1 MKKTKLVALGLALAT
16 FLTACGGQKG
26 TTQPA
31 ESGATSGAV
40 SEEATTAAKEMTVP
54 TAYSLRSLDYV
65 TTAFASDSEIYANL
79 VDGLLEN
86 DSYGHLVGA
95 LAEKWEHNEDYSE
108 WTFHIRKG
116 VKWVT
121 STGEEWPT
129 PVTAE
134 DFVTGVRH
142 GAEFESGTSYLLQDV
157 IDGYSAYLQ
166 SDFSDAEWEKVGI
179 KATDENTLVIT
190 MQKDESGK
198 SRSVPY
204 FDSMA
209 TYGVLFPINK
219 EFLEGQG
226 GGCKLGKPNK
236 EDCTF
241 GAVRP
246 DSILYNGGYILTSYD
261 DKSQAV
267 LTKNASYWDADHV
280 YLEKVTRVYDDQS
293 DPYSAK
299 NGYESGIYSAFALNP
314 TWKDYDAVAKTYDG
328 KTSYTLPNASV
339 FGVVFNY
346 NRQSFKQTNYATD
359 TALAENTHKAILNL
373 NFRKALRA
381 AFDVQSYLAVRA
393 PKDLATKTLRNINNF
408 PAAGTTS
415 DGKTY
420 FDLVND
426 AYKAKTGENRDL
438 HDEQMP
444 FFSKEDAMKYI
455 EAAKAEGI
463 QFPVHLDMLSI
474 STNDALV
481 KQAQSMKKSI
491 EENTDGNIII
501 EIVLRDEDTV
511 QNIAYY
517 NQDPAA
523 SDYDISTFTGWSPDY
538 SDPRSFVDIWSPTSG
553 FYMTASGLGMMDDDG
568 KTVTNLDIKKQVGFM
583 EYEDLYR
590 KADAIG
596 SDLDARYKAFAEAD
610 AYLIDQVLFIPT
622 SQQTRGN
629 RVTKVVPFS
638 NLHSDYGVSEAK
650 YKGYRL
656 QENPVTFEQFQKAYE
671 EFLKKSAEK

>member
-31 ESGATSGAV
+31 ESGATSGAA
-40 SEEATTAAKEMTVP
+40 SEQVTTASTEMTVP
-54 TAYSLRSLDYV
+54 TPYALRSLDYV
-65 TTAFASDSEIYANL
+65 TTAFASDNEVYANL

-95 LAEKWEHNEDYSE
+95 LAEKWEHNDDFSE

-116 VKWVT
+116 AKWVT

-142 GAEFESGTSYLLQDV
+142 GAEFESGTSWLLQDT

-198 SRSVPY
+198 PRSVPY
-204 FDSMA
+204 FDSMT
-209 TYGVLFPINK
+209 TYGVLYPINK

-226 GGCKLGKPNK
+226 AGCKLGQPNK

-246 DSILYNGGYILTSYD
+246 DAILYNGAYILASHD
-261 DKSQAV
+261 EKSQTV
-267 LTKNASYWDADHV
+267 LTKNASYWDAEHV

-293 DPYSAK
+293 DPYSIK
-299 NGYESGIYSAFALNP
+299 NGYESGIYPTFSLNP
-314 TWKDYDAVAKTYDG
+314 SWKDYDTVAKSYDG
-328 KTSYTLPNASV
+328 KTNYTVPNASV

-359 TALAENTHKAILNL
+359 TTLAENTHKAILNL

-381 AFDVQSYLAVRA
+381 AFDMQSYLATRS

-408 PAAGTTS
+408 PGAGTTS

-420 FDLVND
+420 FDLVTE
-426 AYKAKTGENRDL
+426 AYQTRTGEDRDL
-438 HDEQMP
+438 HDEQMA
-444 FFSKEDAMKYI
+444 FYSKEDAMKYI

-463 QFPVHLDMLSI
+463 QFPIHLDMLTI

-491 EENTDGNIII
+491 EENTEGNIII
-501 EIVLRDEDTV
+501 EIILRDEDTV

-517 NQDPAA
+517 NQDPAG

-538 SDPRSFVDIWSPTSG
+538 ADPRSFVDIYSPTAG
-553 FYMTASGLGMMDDDG
+553 YYMTSMGLGTMSDDG
-568 KTVTNLDIKKQVGFM
+568 TVADLDIKQQLGFM

-596 SDLDARYKAFAEAD
+596 NDLDARYKAFAEAD
-610 AYLIDQVLFIPT
+610 AYLIEKALFIPT

-629 RVTKVVPFS
+629 RVSKIVPFTS
-638 NLHSDYGVSEAK
+638 PYADYGNSSNK

-656 QENPVTFEQFQKAYE
+656 QENPVTVEQYQKAYE